1 MGPKKG
7 KGKKE
12 KKSKGGN
19 TAKKGA
25 TEVNDVELKN
35 EAERVELVKQAKA
48 FLELTRKEEQAFNEF
63 QQQREKINYFWIVEK
78 KNFEDRKAELRNKER
93 ERQDLEEKH
102 QVEIKVYKQRVKHLL
117 YEHQNEITK
126 LKKEMEQSLKLSQ
139 GDYRGNERELKT
151 DKRRLKF
158 DLKEIELSHQDYLK
172 SLKQEQDRRITV
184 LRQEFERHAKELQ
197 QKYERKRK
205 AFRDDLEARRKQD
218 TQKIEER
225 KNLHIAQLMTA
236 HEKAFGEIKNY
247 YNDITHNNLDLIK
260 SLKEEVGEMKKKEAQ
275 DEKLM
280 FEISQE
286 NKRMSEPLKRA
297 LLDVEKLRKNIHV
310 YQDEKV
316 DLRTAKAQLLVL
328 EQEYATLSWEF
339 EVLQQRA
346 AQVSRELEELTT
358 QFHTSIYDVQQKTGL
373 KNLLLEKKMGALTLQ
388 LEQKDAE
395 LNEVLLHAKLDP
407 AIVDRVKGRLE
418 DIMANKAQDL
428 RELEAEM
435 VQVTKL
441 QSDLATAM
449 QIKMSEYGL
458 PLDELGFMPQT
469 RPSLDPRTTAS
480 RISDNNKKYSGDRSA
495 NDSVKK
501 AHLAKKRA
509 AASNAVNVTKAP
521 TSFSVNQ
528 DAPKV
533 Q

>member
-12 KKSKGGN
+12 KKAKGGGG
-19 TAKKGA
+19 KKGA
-25 TEVNDVELKN
+25 PEVNDAERES
-35 EAERVELVKQAKA
+35 EAERLELVKQAKA
-48 FLELTRKEEQAFNEF
+48 LLELTRKEEQAFNEF

-93 ERQDLEEKH
+93 ERQDFEEKH
-102 QVEIKVYKQRVKHLL
+102 QVEIKKS
-117 YEHQNEITK
+117 
-126 LKKEMEQSLKLSQ
+126 MKLSQ
-139 GDYRGNERELKT
+139 DDYRGNERELKT

-205 AFRDDLEARRKQD
+205 AFRDDLETRRKQD

-260 SLKEEVGEMKKKEAQ
+260 SLKEEVSEMKKKEAQ

-316 DLRTAKAQLLVL
+316 ELRTAKAQLLVL
-328 EQEYATLSWEF
+328 EQEHATLAWEF

-346 AQVSRELEELTT
+346 AQVARELEELTA
-358 QFHTSIYDVQQKTGL
+358 QFHGSIYDVQQKTGL

-418 DIMANKAQDL
+418 DIMVNKAEDL
-428 RELEAEM
+428 RELEQEM
-435 VQVTKL
+435 AHIAKL
-441 QSDLATAM
+441 QSDLAAAM
-449 QIKMSEYGL
+449 QLKMSEYGL
-458 PLDELGFMPQT
+458 PLDELGFTPQT
-469 RPSLDPRTTAS
+469 RAALQARTATSNNYNSNSPRGKVSVATT
-480 RISDNNKKYSGDRSA
+480 
-495 NDSVKK
+495 SVAKE
-501 AHLAKKRA
+501 AHLAKTRA
-509 AASNAVNVTKAP
+509 AASSSMSPAKP
-521 TSFSVNQ
+521 QTSFGVTANATTAQ
-528 DAPKV
+528 
-533 Q
+533 